1 MFGKVFVLL
10 VFLGAMYLVAQAQV
24 FGECMSQEKVLNGT
38 MHSVLL
44 SLFGKIL
51 YR

>member
-10 VFLGAMYLVAQAQV
+10 FFLGAMYLVAQAQLG
-24 FGECMSQEKVLNGT
+24 GECMSCKTLNGT
-38 MHSVLL
+38 MHSVVL
-44 SLFGKIL
+44 SLFGKNL